1 MHVFWFDASM
11 QLRQFE
17 KQDDSKA
24 VWLTDDEISSLID
37 ETDTE
42 EQRFALGVMARSGLR
57 VQEAADVSADDLVDT
72 DCGLMLRVWRGK
84 NDKYR
89 EVPIPAELF
98 YLGRAIG
105 RDRATVCDAA
115 KRTLQHWV
123 TKAADARYSEDN
135 EIGWSFLSAHDLR
148 RSWGTLL
155 AAEMDP
161 MLVMEYG
168 GWENFSTFRESY
180 LNIHD
185 PAYQR
190 QERDK
195 IEWL

>member
-1 MHVFWFDASM
+1 M

-17 KQDDSKA
+17 NQDDSKA
-24 VWLTDDEISSLID
+24 VWLNDDEISQLLD
-37 ETDTE
+37 ETTTE

-57 VQEAADVSADDLVDT
+57 VQEAADVEADDLVQNE
-72 DCGLMLRVWRGK
+72 CGLMIRVWQGK
-84 NDKYR
+84 GDKYR
-89 EVPIPAELF
+89 ETPIPAELF

-115 KRTLQHWV
+115 KRTLQDWV
-123 TKAADARYSEDN
+123 TRAADARYEQTD
-135 EIGWSFLSAHDLR
+135 EIGWSYVSAHDLR

-155 AAEMDP
+155 AAGIDP

-185 PAYQR
+185 PQYQKSQR
-190 QERDK
+190 EK
-195 IEWL
+195 IDWL